1 MSFKLSDFKK
11 TVRGSGEARQ
21 IYPHQIR
28 DDRYTAAIGYALSYY
43 ERMVGRRRAEF
54 EVETLLEF
62 FGDPKLARGL
72 VACLATT
79 YAWLTPDLA
88 AALGADPAGALR
100 RAGVGRPAEL
110 RARLYSVANAGF
122 GGFVPLARRREAL
135 LALIDSLQ
143 ADAEGAG
150 EWTAGRPADA
160 APPAVAAAL
169 SPEAIERA
177 LTLDADEERVLVRQA
192 PAPSPDEV
200 VARYNYHSLET
211 ALCYAERV
219 TLRLSGPIW
228 AMLRSA
234 HNLARRYRI
243 GYSVGDMPGSLF
255 DERLE
260 LSLVG
265 RRDALGGWG
274 RAGRRLAR
282 AVLRLL
288 AAHPG
293 CASEGSAIVHVGGKK
308 SFLKLDARALAVLGA
323 SAEAESAEVDAWED
337 GAADGLQR
345 AWSRAQ
351 SRGRTAGWGLRRDPE
366 PLVGAESIVV
376 PDFAVRNGPRTA
388 ALCLATGRA
397 AAEALA
403 ESLARLGPSL
413 PVVVLAPAPAAA
425 LLRRSPA
432 AVIAYGDS
440 TAEAVPQLV
449 RAIENA
455 FDTPASRP
463 ARPARSA

>member
-1 MSFKLSDFKK
+1 MSLKLSDFKK
-11 TVRGSGEARQ
+11 TVRGNGEARQ

-79 YAWLTPDLA
+79 YAWLSPDLA
-88 AALGADPAGALR
+88 DVLGADPALALR

-110 RARLYSVANAGF
+110 RGRLYTVANAHF

-135 LALIDSLQ
+135 LALVDSLQ
-143 ADAEGAG
+143 VDAEGAY
-150 EWTAGRPADA
+150 EWTAGAPAA
-160 APPAVAAAL
+160 SAPTVAGSL
-169 SPEAIERA
+169 SPELVERA
-177 LTLDADEERVLVRQA
+177 LTLDADEERVLVRQG
-192 PAPSPDEV
+192 PTPTPDEV

-219 TLRLSGPIW
+219 TLSMSGPIW

-293 CASEGSAIVHVGGKK
+293 CASEGRAVVHIGGKRAL
-308 SFLKLDARALAVLGA
+308 LKLDARALAVLGA
-323 SAEAESAEVDAWED
+323 SAEAETADIDAWED
-337 GAADGLQR
+337 SAADELQR

-376 PDFAVRNGPRTA
+376 PDFAIRSGGRTA

-413 PVVVLAPAPAAA
+413 PVVVLAPAPAAP

-432 AVIAYGDS
+432 AVIAYGDT

-449 RAIENA
+449 RAVENA
-455 FDTPASRP
+455 FDTPST
-463 ARPARSA
+463 RPARSA

>member
-1 MSFKLSDFKK
+1 MSLKLSDFKK
-11 TVRGSGEARQ
+11 TVRGSGESRQ

-54 EVETLLEF
+54 EVEALLEF

-72 VACLATT
+72 VACLANT
-79 YAWLTPDLA
+79 YAWLSPDLA
-88 AALGADPAGALR
+88 DVLGAGAAAALR

-110 RARLYSVANAGF
+110 RARLYSVANASF
-122 GGFVPLARRREAL
+122 GGFVPPARRREAL

-143 ADAEGAG
+143 ADALGAA
-150 EWTAGRPADA
+150 EWTAALPAA
-160 APPAVAAAL
+160 SPPPEVATALAPETV
-169 SPEAIERA
+169 ERA
-177 LTLDADEERVLVRQA
+177 LTLDADEERVLVRQG
-192 PAPSPDEV
+192 PVPSPDEV

-219 TLRLSGPIW
+219 SLRLHGPIW

-260 LSLVG
+260 LTLLG

-293 CASEGSAIVHVGGKK
+293 CASEGAAIVHVGGKK
-308 SFLKLDARALAVLGA
+308 SNLRLDARALAVLGA
-323 SAEAESAEVDAWED
+323 SAEAEAAEADAWED
-337 GAADGLQR
+337 SAADELQR
-345 AWSRAQ
+345 AWSRSQ
-351 SRGRTAGWGLRRDPE
+351 SRGRTSGWGLRRDPE

-376 PDFAVRNGPRTA
+376 PDFAARSGPRTA
-388 ALCLATGRA
+388 AICLATGRA

-403 ESLARLGPSL
+403 DSLARLGPSL
-413 PVVVLAPAPAAA
+413 PVIVLAPAPAAA

-440 TAEAVPQLV
+440 TAEAVPQIV
-449 RAIENA
+449 RALENA
-455 FDTPASRP
+455 FDTPAT
-463 ARPARSA
+463 RPARSA